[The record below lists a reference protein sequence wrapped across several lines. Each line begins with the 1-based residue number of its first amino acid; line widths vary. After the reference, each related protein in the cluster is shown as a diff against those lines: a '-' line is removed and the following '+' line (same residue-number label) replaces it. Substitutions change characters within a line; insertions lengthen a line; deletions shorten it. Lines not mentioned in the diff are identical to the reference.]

1 MSVETFKVT
10 AASRADA
17 GKGASRRLR
26 RQGDVPGIVYG
37 GDKPPMAIT
46 LSNNEMVK
54 HLQHEA
60 FYSHVLE
67 LELDGKTESVI
78 LKALQRHVYRAG
90 IILHVDFQRV
100 VAGQELHVHV
110 PLHFVGDERSI
121 GAKRG
126 GIVSHLL
133 NEVEVICL
141 PKDLP
146 EFIEVDVSGLDIGE
160 GLHLSDL
167 KLPTGVRLA
176 SLSHGES
183 GDLAVVTIVPPK
195 VEPAEASEAPEEG

>member
-10 AASRADA
+10 ATSRSDA

-26 RQGDVPGIVYG
+26 RQGRVPGIVYG
-37 GDKPPMAIT
+37 GDQPPQTIS
-46 LSNNEMVK
+46 LSNNEMMK
-54 HLQHEA
+54 HLEHEA

-67 LELDGKTESVI
+67 LDVDGVAQSVI

-90 IILHVDFQRV
+90 ILLHVDFQRV
-100 VAGQELHVHV
+100 VADQALHVHV
-110 PLHFVGDERSI
+110 PVHFVGEERSV

-126 GIVSHLL
+126 GVISHLL

-160 GLHLSDL
+160 SLHLSDL
-167 KLPTGVRLA
+167 KLPAAIRLA
-176 SLSHGES
+176 SLAHGES
-183 GDLAVVTIVPPK
+183 GDLAVVTVVPPK
-195 VEPAEASEAPEEG
+195 VEPTETPEAG

>member
-1 MSVETFKVT
+1 MSVEMFKVT
-10 AASRADA
+10 ATSRSDA

-37 GDKPPMAIT
+37 GDQPPQAISI
-46 LSNNEMVK
+46 SNNEMMK
-54 HLQHEA
+54 HLEHQA

-67 LELDGKTESVI
+67 LDVDGVAQSVI

-90 IILHVDFQRV
+90 VLLHVDFQRV
-100 VAGQELHVHV
+100 VADQALHVHV
-110 PLHFVGDERSI
+110 PLHFVGDERSV

-126 GIVSHLL
+126 GVISHLL

-160 GLHLSDL
+160 SLHLSDL
-167 KLPTGVRLA
+167 TLPEAVRRA
-176 SLSHGES
+176 SRSHGES
-183 GDLAVVTIVPPK
+183 GDLAVVTVVPPK
-195 VEPAEASEAPEEG
+195 VEPTETPEVG

>member
-10 AASRADA
+10 ATSRSDA

-26 RQGDVPGIVYG
+26 RQGRVPGIVYG
-37 GDKPPMAIT
+37 GDQPPQAIS
-46 LSNNEMVK
+46 LSNNEMMK
-54 HLQHEA
+54 HLEHEA

-67 LELDGKTESVI
+67 LEVDGVAQSVI

-90 IILHVDFQRV
+90 VLLHVDFQRV
-100 VAGQELHVHV
+100 VADQALHVHV
-110 PLHFVGDERSI
+110 PVHFVGEERSV

-126 GIVSHLL
+126 GVISHLL

-160 GLHLSDL
+160 SLHLSDL
-167 KLPTGVRLA
+167 KLPAAIRLA
-176 SLSHGES
+176 SLAHGES
-183 GDLAVVTIVPPK
+183 GDLAVVTVVPPK
-195 VEPAEASEAPEEG
+195 IEPTETPEAG

>member
-1 MSVETFKVT
+1 MNVETFEIT
-10 AASRADA
+10 ATSRVDA

-26 RQGDVPGIVYG
+26 HQGQVPGIVYG
-37 GDKPPMAIT
+37 GGQPSQPIN

-54 HLQHEA
+54 HLAHEA

-67 LELDGKTESVI
+67 LKVDGVPQSVI
-78 LKALQRHVYRAG
+78 LKALQRHVYRPG

-100 VAGQELHVHV
+100 VADQALHVHV
-110 PLHFVGDERSI
+110 PLHFVGEERSP

-126 GIVSHLL
+126 GVISHLL
-133 NEVEVICL
+133 NEVEVRCL

-146 EFIEVDVSGLDIGE
+146 EFIEVDVSALDIGE

-167 KLPTGVRLA
+167 SLPAGVSLLA
-176 SLSHGES
+176 LSHGES
-183 GDLAVVTIVPPK
+183 GNLSVVTVVPPK
-195 VEPAEASEAPEEG
+195 VDQTETPEAG

>member
-10 AASRADA
+10 ATSRSDA

-26 RQGDVPGIVYG
+26 RQGRVPGIVYG
-37 GDKPPMAIT
+37 GDQPPQAIS
-46 LSNNEMVK
+46 LSNNEMMK
-54 HLQHEA
+54 HLEHEA

-67 LELDGKTESVI
+67 LDVDGVAQSVI

-90 IILHVDFQRV
+90 ILLHVDFQRV
-100 VAGQELHVHV
+100 VADQALHVHV
-110 PLHFVGDERSI
+110 PVHFVGEERSV

-126 GIVSHLL
+126 GVISHLL

-160 GLHLSDL
+160 SLHLSDL
-167 KLPTGVRLA
+167 KLPAAIRLA
-176 SLSHGES
+176 SLAHGES
-183 GDLAVVTIVPPK
+183 GDLAVVTVVPPK
-195 VEPAEASEAPEEG
+195 IEPTETPEAG

>member
-10 AASRADA
+10 ATSRSDA

-26 RQGDVPGIVYG
+26 RQGHVPGIVYG
-37 GDKPPMAIT
+37 GDQPPQAISV
-46 LSNNEMVK
+46 SNNEMMK
-54 HLQHEA
+54 HLEHEA

-67 LELDGKTESVI
+67 LDVDGVAQSVI
-78 LKALQRHVYRAG
+78 LKALHRHVYRAG
-90 IILHVDFQRV
+90 ILLHVDFQRV
-100 VAGQELHVHV
+100 VADQALHVHV
-110 PLHFVGDERSI
+110 PLHFVGDERSV

-126 GIVSHLL
+126 GVISHLL

-160 GLHLSDL
+160 SLHLSDL
-167 KLPTGVRLA
+167 TLPEAVRLA

-183 GDLAVVTIVPPK
+183 GDLAVVTVVPPK
-195 VEPAEASEAPEEG
+195 VEPTETPEAG

>member
-10 AASRADA
+10 ATSRSDA

-37 GDKPPMAIT
+37 GDQPPVAIS
-46 LSNNEMVK
+46 LSNNEMMK
-54 HLQHEA
+54 HLEHEA

-67 LELDGKTESVI
+67 LDVDGVAQSVI

-90 IILHVDFQRV
+90 ILLHVDFQRV
-100 VAGQELHVHV
+100 VAGQALHVHV
-110 PLHFVGDERSI
+110 PLHFVGDGASV

-126 GIVSHLL
+126 GVISHLL

-160 GLHLSDL
+160 SLHLSDL
-167 KLPTGVRLA
+167 NLPAAIRLA
-176 SLSHGES
+176 SLAHGES
-183 GDLAVVTIVPPK
+183 GDLAVVTVVPPK
-195 VEPAEASEAPEEG
+195 VDPTEMPDAG

>member
-10 AASRADA
+10 ATSRSDA

-26 RQGDVPGIVYG
+26 RQGHVPGIVYG
-37 GDKPPMAIT
+37 GDQPPQAISV
-46 LSNNEMVK
+46 SNNEMMK
-54 HLQHEA
+54 HLEHEA

-67 LELDGKTESVI
+67 LDVDGVAQSVI

-90 IILHVDFQRV
+90 VLLHVDFQRV
-100 VAGQELHVHV
+100 VADQALHVHV
-110 PLHFVGDERSI
+110 PLHFVGDERSV

-126 GIVSHLL
+126 GVISHLL

-160 GLHLSDL
+160 SLHLSDL
-167 KLPTGVRLA
+167 TLPEAVRLA

-183 GDLAVVTIVPPK
+183 GDLAVVTVVPPK
-195 VEPAEASEAPEEG
+195 VEPTETPEAG

>member
-10 AASRADA
+10 ATSRSDA

-26 RQGDVPGIVYG
+26 RQGHVPGIVYG
-37 GDKPPMAIT
+37 GDQPPQAISV
-46 LSNNEMVK
+46 SNNEMMK
-54 HLQHEA
+54 HLEHEA

-67 LELDGKTESVI
+67 LDVDGVAQSVI

-90 IILHVDFQRV
+90 ILLHVDFQRV
-100 VAGQELHVHV
+100 VADQALHVHV
-110 PLHFVGDERSI
+110 PLHFVGDERSV

-126 GIVSHLL
+126 GVISHLL

-160 GLHLSDL
+160 SLHLSDL
-167 KLPTGVRLA
+167 TLPEAVRLA

-183 GDLAVVTIVPPK
+183 GDLAVVTVVPPK
-195 VEPAEASEAPEEG
+195 VEPTETPEAG

>member
-10 AASRADA
+10 ATSRSDA

-26 RQGDVPGIVYG
+26 RQGRVPGIVYG
-37 GDKPPMAIT
+37 GDQPPQTIS
-46 LSNNEMVK
+46 LSNNEMMK
-54 HLQHEA
+54 HLEHEA

-67 LELDGKTESVI
+67 LDVDGVAQSVI

-90 IILHVDFQRV
+90 ILLHVDFQRV
-100 VAGQELHVHV
+100 VADQALHVHV
-110 PLHFVGDERSI
+110 PVHFVGEERSV

-126 GIVSHLL
+126 GVISHLL

-160 GLHLSDL
+160 SLHLSDL
-167 KLPTGVRLA
+167 KLPAAIRLA
-176 SLSHGES
+176 SLAHGES
-183 GDLAVVTIVPPK
+183 GDLAVVTVVPPK
-195 VEPAEASEAPEEG
+195 IEPTETPEAG

>member
-1 MSVETFKVT
+1 MSVESFEIT
-10 AASRADA
+10 ATSRSDA

-26 RQGDVPGIVYG
+26 RQGQVPGIVYG
-37 GDKPPMAIT
+37 GDQSPQSIN

-54 HLQHEA
+54 HLAHEA

-67 LELDGKTESVI
+67 LKVDGVAQSVI
-78 LKALQRHVYRAG
+78 LKALQRHVYRPG

-100 VAGQELHVHV
+100 VAGQALHVHV
-110 PLHFVGDERSI
+110 PLHFVGDDRSP

-126 GIVSHLL
+126 GVISHLL
-133 NEVEVICL
+133 NEVEVSCL

-146 EFIEVDVSGLDIGE
+146 EFIEVDVSALDIGE

-167 KLPTGVRLA
+167 RLPAGVSLLA
-176 SLSHGES
+176 LSHGES
-183 GDLAVVTIVPPK
+183 GNLSVVTVVPPK
-195 VEPAEASEAPEEG
+195 VDQTETPEAG

>member
-1 MSVETFKVT
+1 MSVEMFKVT
-10 AASRADA
+10 ATSRSDA

-37 GDKPPMAIT
+37 GDQPPQAISI
-46 LSNNEMVK
+46 SNNEMMK
-54 HLQHEA
+54 HLEHQA

-67 LELDGKTESVI
+67 LDVDGVAQSVI

-90 IILHVDFQRV
+90 VLLHVDFQRV
-100 VAGQELHVHV
+100 VADQALHVHV
-110 PLHFVGDERSI
+110 PLHFVGDERSV

-126 GIVSHLL
+126 GVISHLL

-160 GLHLSDL
+160 SLHLSDL
-167 KLPTGVRLA
+167 TLPEAVRLA
-176 SLSHGES
+176 SRSHGES
-183 GDLAVVTIVPPK
+183 GDLAVVTVVPPK
-195 VEPAEASEAPEEG
+195 VEPTETPEVG